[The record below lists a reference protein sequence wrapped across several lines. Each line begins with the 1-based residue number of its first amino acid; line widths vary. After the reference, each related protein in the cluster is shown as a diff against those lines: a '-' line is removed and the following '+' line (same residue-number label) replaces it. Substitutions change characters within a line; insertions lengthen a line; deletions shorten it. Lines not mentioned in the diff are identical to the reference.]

1 MTTAIYPGTFDPI
14 TNGHIDIAT
23 RAAPLFERL
32 IVAVYDRPLKNLLF
46 STAERVAMAELALKE
61 LPNVVV
67 QAYSGLTVKFARSV
81 GACVIVRGLR
91 ALSDFELEFQM
102 ALTNRKLA
110 PEIDTVCL
118 ITSQEYTFLS
128 SSVIKE
134 IAMVGGCID
143 AMVPKHVAEALQ
155 EKFHRLGGDAGSKV
169 QIVSLRD

>member
-1 MTTAIYPGTFDPI
+1 MTIAIYPGTFDPI

-23 RAAPLFERL
+23 RASSLFEHL

-46 STAERVAMAELALKE
+46 STMERVSMAGEALKG
-61 LPNVVV
+61 LPNVTV
-67 QAYSGLTVKFARSV
+67 QAYSGLTVRFARSV
-81 GACVIVRGLR
+81 GARVIVRGLR

-134 IAMVGGCID
+134 IAMVGGCVD
-143 AMVPKHVAEALQ
+143 AMVPQHVARALK
-155 EKFHRLGGDAGSKV
+155 EKFHSLGSEAGSKV